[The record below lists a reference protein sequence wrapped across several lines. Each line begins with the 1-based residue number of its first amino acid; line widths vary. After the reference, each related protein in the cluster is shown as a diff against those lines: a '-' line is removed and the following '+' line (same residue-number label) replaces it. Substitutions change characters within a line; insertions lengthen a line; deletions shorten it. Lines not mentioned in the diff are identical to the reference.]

1 MGCYFIRILCAYSG
15 TTLTTTRNGVKKM
28 TERRPKKMAKRAAKK
43 EKMKIK
49 QLLAVLPGRPSRYYR
64 PRLTWRLS
72 KPPPGPVL
80 PPVPASVLPRRAG
93 AVLPR
98 LLPRQLP
105 YLPEAPGVLGSHPGS
120 GPGTTAHPVLP
131 GSVRYYRCGRICTLE
146 RLSCLV
152 ILSLWI

>member
-15 TTLTTTRNGVKKM
+15 TTLTTTHNGVKKM

-49 QLLAVLPGRPSRYYR
+49 QPQAVLPGRPSRYYR
-64 PRLTWRLS
+64 PRLTWRPS

-80 PPVPASVLPRRAG
+80 PPMPASVLPRRAG
-93 AVLPR
+93 AVLPH

-120 GPGTTAHPVLP
+120 GPGTAPVLP
-131 GSVRYYRCGRICTLE
+131 HTRYYRVKSGTTAAGGSARWKG
-146 RLSCLV
+146 
-152 ILSLWI
+152 SLAL